1 MNSRKTKRFILKG
14 YEEKRRVISD
24 MERRRKNYIKE
35 PMLKTIV
42 EDIFCFKEQK
52 LEASSEDYENPAIR
66 KMMRSIDEAAHT
78 HYVRGRWVT
87 EPHFPH
93 GNFSLITTTLPASGD
108 YIAYARARSKDEA
121 SYKRE
126 ADNILAGVSF
136 LNHMVN
142 TVADIIKIPLPKRV
156 NIRDF
161 INLTSEDLEKTKFK
175 KLVTRIN
182 ANVLF
187 LCLSQEVPS
196 NSLLPL
202 SPLINMNALFTNP
215 TIDIGR
221 LGSFEIPQSII
232 DQIDDDD
239 EQDDFSD
246 SDDSDSGEWNMVNA
260 SNLSDIPTVSPPRRR
275 ISFDDTASNVVTS
288 AAASVLSIFG
298 LGNN

>member
-1 MNSRKTKRFILKG
+1 
-14 YEEKRRVISD
+14 
-24 MERRRKNYIKE
+24 
-35 PMLKTIV
+35 MLKTIV

-87 EPHFPH
+87 QPHFPH

-108 YIAYARARSKDEA
+108 YTAYARARSKDEA

-126 ADNILAGVSF
+126 ADHILAGVSF

-161 INLTSEDLEKTKFK
+161 INLTSEDLEKTKFQ

-232 DQIDDDD
+232 DLIDDDD

-246 SDDSDSGEWNMVNA
+246 SDDSDSGEWNMVNKSEVGRSQDETIRVMLPDFSEYVVVNA

-275 ISFDDTASNVVTS
+275 ISFDDTASSVVTS